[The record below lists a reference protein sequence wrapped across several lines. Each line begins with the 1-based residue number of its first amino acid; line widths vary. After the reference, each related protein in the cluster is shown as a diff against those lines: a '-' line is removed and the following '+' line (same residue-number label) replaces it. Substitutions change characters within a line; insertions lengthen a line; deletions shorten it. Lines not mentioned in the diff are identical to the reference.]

1 MSSFAAVKR
10 KVGDQIGDALLAELC
25 RFVSERQPQ
34 LWGEHRPRDFFDI
47 YVCLALFKD
56 LFGLGY
62 VQLQKSISFSFR
74 PSLRSLLHNIQL
86 IRVLL
91 GEWAKSRMRVGTSND
106 WDAAARYVKKDR
118 KFPVSVSQKCKLKP
132 RWLYKFGTAGVSV
145 D

>member
-1 MSSFAAVKR
+1 
-10 KVGDQIGDALLAELC
+10 
-25 RFVSERQPQ
+25 
-34 LWGEHRPRDFFDI
+34 
-47 YVCLALFKD
+47 
-56 LFGLGY
+56 
-62 VQLQKSISFSFR
+62 
-74 PSLRSLLHNIQL
+74 LLHNIQL